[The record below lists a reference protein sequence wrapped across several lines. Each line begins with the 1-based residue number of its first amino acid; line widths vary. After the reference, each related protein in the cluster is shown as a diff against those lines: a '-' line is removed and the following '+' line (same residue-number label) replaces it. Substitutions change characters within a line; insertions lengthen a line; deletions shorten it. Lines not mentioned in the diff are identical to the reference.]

1 MSGAKGEPAILDL
14 AGLDALV
21 TELHRRGY
29 RVFGPT
35 VRDRA
40 IVLDDLEG
48 ARDLPV
54 GWGDEHDG
62 GHYRLRRRSDQARF
76 GYASP
81 ATAWRR
87 MLLPPRER
95 LWSATLDDDGFTI
108 DAEPEDPGTPLA
120 FVGVRACDLHAI
132 DAQDRVFAAEDP
144 DPTYGRRRR
153 ELFVVAVNCGEP
165 GATCFCASMGTGPQ
179 VPDGFDLALT
189 ELIDEDRHE
198 FLVDTGSNRGAEVL
212 AALTARLATAH
223 DLDAAA
229 AVIAAAT
236 TSMGRVLETDDL
248 PSVLARNLE
257 HPRWDD
263 VASRC
268 LACTNCTLVCPTCF
282 CHSIEDVTDVA
293 VTHAERWR
301 RWDSCFTLAFTEVH
315 GGAVRSTIRSRYR
328 QWLTHKLGTW
338 WDQFGAS
345 GCVGCGRCITW
356 CPAGIDITEEIR
368 SIRDTDG
375 ARADPRSQALAAAG
389 T

>member
-1 MSGAKGEPAILDL
+1 MGGAKGEPAILDL

-21 TELHRRGY
+21 EELHRRTY
-29 RVFGPT
+29 RVVGPT

-40 IVLDDLEG
+40 IVLDDLEHAG
-48 ARDLPV
+48 DLPV

-62 GHYRLRRRSDQARF
+62 GRYRLRRRSDQARF

-87 MLLPPRER
+87 ILLPPRER
-95 LWSATLDDDGFTI
+95 LWSASLDDDGFTI
-108 DAEPEDPGTPLA
+108 DDEHEDPGTPLA
-120 FVGVRACDLHAI
+120 FIGVRACDLHAI
-132 DAQDRVFAAEDP
+132 ASQDRVFAGTTP
-144 DPTYGRRRR
+144 DPGYARRRR
-153 ELFVVAVNCGEP
+153 DLFVVAVNCTAP
-165 GATCFCASMGTGPQ
+165 GGTCFCVSMGTGPQ

-189 ELIDEDRHE
+189 ELIHGNRHE
-198 FLVDTGSNRGAEVL
+198 FLVDTGTDRGAEVL
-212 AALTARLATAH
+212 TALTARPATPH
-223 DLDAAA
+223 DLEAAA
-229 AVIAAAT
+229 AVIATAAT
-236 TSMGRVLETDDL
+236 CMGRSLETDDL

-282 CHSIEDVTDVA
+282 CHAIEDVTDVA
-293 VTHAERWR
+293 GTRAERWR
-301 RWDSCFTLAFTEVH
+301 RWDSCFTLAFTELH

-338 WDQFGAS
+338 WDQFGTS

-356 CPAGIDITEEIR
+356 CPAGIDITEEVRAIR
-368 SIRDTDG
+368 AG
-375 ARADPRSQALAAAG
+375 ARANPPSDSLVAG
-389 T
+389 AGA